1 MSRKHL
7 RDQEWARSI
16 AELVADSLI
25 DAKLV
30 SEWNFEKARDVVQEE
45 IFVRLVLGDR
55 PSVPDVH

>member
-30 SEWNFEKARDVVQEE
+30 SEGNFEKARDVVQEE